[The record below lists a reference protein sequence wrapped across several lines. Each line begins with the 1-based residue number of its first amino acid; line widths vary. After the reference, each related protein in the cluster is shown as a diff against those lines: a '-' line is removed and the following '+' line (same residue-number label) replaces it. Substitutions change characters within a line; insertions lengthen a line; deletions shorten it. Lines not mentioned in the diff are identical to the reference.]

1 MLNHLYAAV
10 IIAPIRKL
18 YFFGPSLS
26 GVGFWRGLSPPEI
39 CSHLTSYSEAFWSE
53 NPGDCHI
60 LLENKFYSFLV
71 SIEVLLYFVLIYK
84 LSALCSGGLSAL
96 IRGRMRH
103 TPIVYV
109 TKECALEI
117 DRSEKRSMVVN
128 DHNRHRVPTHHP
140 C

>member
-1 MLNHLYAAV
+1 MFHHLYATV

-53 NPGDCHI
+53 NPTDCHI

-96 IRGRMRH
+96 IKGRLRYSH
-103 TPIVYV
+103 IVYV
-109 TKECALEI
+109 AQECALET
-117 DRSEKRSMVVN
+117 DRREKGSLVVN
-128 DHNRHRVPTHHP
+128 DCHHLRTRRT